1 MGNRVA
7 PTPKKRKKQSP
18 RRGNPAPVI
27 LAVVL
32 VLLIA
37 AYCALCWF
45 AGRGDTLY
53 QDTRING
60 IDLGGMTHSQAVDT
74 LAQGLD
80 GVTSVEGVEYA
91 RLQLDPEIEGMQPYT
106 VDLSTVLGY
115 DIESAVNTAYAHD
128 RQGMFLTRGWRWLVG
143 QVAGGEEYTILPRT
157 IEEKAVSD
165 ALHDSGI
172 LELNTTVE
180 TAWELKEETLEFTMG
195 VSGYSVDEDA
205 LVSQIMERTAQ
216 GNFDVISCPLVGSDP
231 ADVDVQKIY
240 DEVFAEATNATL
252 DVAEDNSYTI
262 VESVRG
268 IDFDVTAA
276 KSKVAQAQQGSTVV
290 IDLIREEPAIDTQT
304 LEEGLFRDVLGKYTT
319 SVGGGAVRQKN
330 VRLCGEKMNGTIVLP
345 GEEFSYNE
353 VVGERTVEAGFGEAD
368 AYLYGETVKQVGG
381 GVCQGSSTLYCAVL
395 YSNLEIVTRKNHSY
409 PSAYVPLGLD
419 ATVSW
424 GGPEFVFKNNTDY
437 PIMVVCSYKNNKLT
451 VEIHGTVVEPFKVKM
466 TTETLATIEAP
477 REEIPDDT
485 LYVGE
490 EVIEEKGHT
499 GYKVQSYRLVYDGD
513 GNLISKEKEA
523 YSVYITSKQVVRVGT
538 KPLPEEPEVPDVSEV
553 PGEGTEQPPVEGE
566 MPQV

>member
-7 PTPKKRKKQSP
+7 PAPKKTKKQP
-18 RRGNPAPVI
+18 AKRRSPAPVI

-37 AYCALCWF
+37 AYCVLCYI
-45 AGRGDTLY
+45 AGRGNTLY
-53 QDTRING
+53 KDTRING
-60 IDLGGMTHSQAVDT
+60 IDLGGMTQSQAVDALT
-74 LAQGLD
+74 QGLD

-91 RLQLDPEIEGMQPYT
+91 QLQLDPEIEGVQPYT
-106 VDLSTVLGY
+106 VDLGAVLGY
-115 DIESAVNTAYAHD
+115 DIEDAVGQAYAHD
-128 RQGMFLTRGWRWLVG
+128 RQGMFLVRGWRWLVG
-143 QVAGGEEYTILPRT
+143 QISGGEQYTILPRT
-157 IEEKAVSD
+157 MDETAVLD

-180 TAWELKEETLEFTMG
+180 TVWELKEETLELTMG

-205 LVSQIMERTAQ
+205 LVDQVMERTAQ
-216 GNFDVISCPLVGSDP
+216 GNFDIISCPLVGSDP
-231 ADVDVQKIY
+231 AEVDVQKIY
-240 DEVFAEATNATL
+240 DEVYAEAANATL

-268 IDFDVTAA
+268 IDFDVAAA
-276 KSKVAQAQQGSTVV
+276 KTKVAQAQQGSLVV
-290 IDLIREEPAIDTQT
+290 IDLIREEPAIDTQK

-319 SVGGGAVRQKN
+319 SVGGGSVRKNN

-437 PIMVVCSYKNNKLT
+437 PIMVVCSYSNSKLT

-466 TTETLATIEAP
+466 TTETLATIEP
-477 REEIPDDT
+477 TREEIPDDT

-490 EVIEEKGHT
+490 EVIEDKGHT

-513 GNLISKEKEA
+513 GNLVSKEKEA
-523 YSVYITSKQVVRVGT
+523 YSVYLMTKQVVRVGT
-538 KPLPEEPEVPDVSEV
+538 KPVPEEPEVPDVPSEGAEQT
-553 PGEGTEQPPVEGE
+553 PADGETIQP
-566 MPQV
+566 